1 MNLLDHNVRFFR
13 IRHAL
18 FEEMLKGL
26 HLLSRQ
32 SSPRDHDAAPFPLEE
47 DCKSFTFCGGWAQC
61 FMKKQVLTGQEQG
74 KGVKGMDFKDFYCIW
89 LARNMSSRFTED
101 LHESANKQPAQHNC
115 NEFCT
120 LDGKNVGTAH
130 WLRGFARSH
139 GLLGF
144 LKQESTTSNEDCRS
158 YYKKPACDA
167 DEMAVNV
174 VSYNLY
180 WWNAFGLKQKLS
192 WLSCNSLPI
201 FRMDWIGIEYF

>member
-1 MNLLDHNVRFFR
+1 MNLLDHNVRFFG

-74 KGVKGMDFKDFYCIW
+74 KGVKGLDFKDFYCIW
-89 LARNMSSRFTED
+89 LARNMCSRFTED

-130 WLRGFARSH
+130 WLRGVRAIPWFAGVHQLQRRLSK
-139 GLLGF
+139 LL
-144 LKQESTTSNEDCRS
+144 QETCMW
-158 YYKKPACDA
+158 C
-167 DEMAVNV
+167 
-174 VSYNLY
+174 
-180 WWNAFGLKQKLS
+180 WWDGCEGGVIQFILVERL
-192 WLSCNSLPI
+192 
-201 FRMDWIGIEYF
+201 WIEAEA